1 MALVENGAEFLHV
14 IISLS
19 ALLFAAKLFAEIFH
33 RLKMPIVL
41 GELLAGIIVGP
52 FAIGGLMF
60 FDGEPLVALNETIR
74 NIGEISAIVILFVA
88 GLEITPREFL
98 RGGAAS
104 FTVGSLGVILPF
116 FVGFIVLTLFGL
128 DALESMLVA
137 TALTATSIAISVQV
151 LTELGKMQTKEA
163 RLILGAAIVDD
174 ILAIAVLSV
183 VTTMVQTGDTSPPI
197 TDIAILILQILGLF
211 AALLIGSILLV
222 PRLLHVQRLWKSK
235 GSIEGIVT
243 ASFFGAAGI
252 AAFVGLSPIVG
263 AFAVGMAVAS
273 SRLIK
278 QVDEYVEKLLIIF
291 GPLFFAII
299 GAQVDLRGVN
309 LNVLYLSGIVISIAI
324 VTKLVG
330 CGLPSILFLKDKTKA
345 LRVGIGMI
353 SRGEVGLIVAG
364 VGVATGALSSDI
376 YTTVIIMVALTT
388 IITPIWLKKSY
399 MRHENSMPP
408 PQSSISGKENR

>member
-1 MALVENGAEFLHV
+1 MALEESSIHFIHV
-14 IISLS
+14 IISL
-19 ALLFAAKLFAEIFH
+19 AILLFAAKLFAELFH
-33 RLKMPIVL
+33 RLKLPVVL
-41 GELLAGIIVGP
+41 GELLAGIIIGP
-52 FAIGGLMF
+52 FAIGGLF
-60 FDGEPLVALNETIR
+60 LYDNEPLVELDETVR
-74 NIGEISAIVILFVA
+74 TIGEISAIVILFVA

-104 FTVGSLGVILPF
+104 FTVGSIGVIVPF
-116 FVGFIVLTLFGL
+116 FVGLAVLTFFGL
-128 DALESMLVA
+128 EALESMLVA

-151 LTELGKMQTKEA
+151 LTELGKIQTKEA

-183 VTTMVQTGDTSPPI
+183 VTTMVQTGDTSPQV
-197 TDIAILILQILGLF
+197 TDVILLIAQILGLF
-211 AALLIGSILLV
+211 AALLIGSIYLI
-222 PRLLHVQRLWKSK
+222 PKLLHVERLWKSK

-273 SRLIK
+273 TRLIK
-278 QVDEYVEKLLIIF
+278 QVNEYADKLLIIF

-299 GAQVDLRGVN
+299 GAQVDLRGIN
-309 LNVLYLSGIVISIAI
+309 LNVLYLSSIVIAIAVI
-324 VTKLVG
+324 TKLVG
-330 CGLPSILFLKDKTKA
+330 CGLPSIIFLKDKTKA
-345 LRVGIGMI
+345 FRVGIGMV

-364 VGVATGALSSDI
+364 VGVSSGALTSDI

-399 MRHENSMPP
+399 S
-408 PQSSISGKENR
+408 KENNLTPQHSTTSSEENQ